1 MSLTKFKIHP
11 AIGGIKLKAGFSL
24 IEMIIVVS
32 ILGLI
37 AVISSGFLLVS
48 LMASNKAEATK
59 EVRQNGNYALSV
71 IEGLILNSTSVGCT
85 GVSNEE
91 IWTKDLENNL
101 ATVIFDSASKRI
113 ASFSGSL
120 GVATSTYLTG
130 SNVTVSDCIFTCVQ
144 DPGRP
149 AKVVINFAV
158 SKGGSGAR
166 PSEKASLQFQTTVV
180 TKNY

>member
-1 MSLTKFKIHP
+1 MLPIKVK
-11 AIGGIKLKAGFSL
+11 KLKNCGFSL

-48 LMASNKAEATK
+48 LMASNKAESTK

-71 IEGLILNSTSVGCT
+71 IEGLILNSSSVGCT
-85 GVSNEE
+85 GGSNE
-91 IWTKDLENNL
+91 IWIKDLRDNL
-101 ATVIFDSASKRI
+101 ATVIYDSASKRI

-120 GVATSTYLTG
+120 GVGTSTYLTG
-130 SNVTVSDCIFTCVQ
+130 SNVTVSDCVFTCTQ
-144 DPGRP
+144 DLGRP
-149 AKVVINFAV
+149 TKVVINFSV
-158 SKGGSGAR
+158 SKGGSEAR